1 MRFAETLFV
10 LGALVS
16 LGATRHTENF
26 TVHASNERVA
36 DGAATLAEEYR
47 ETLANEWFGGELASW
62 TTRCVVTI
70 DHDADRP
77 SGRTTFSLKKG
88 RLSDLKIVV
97 RGSLDDVLYAVL
109 PHEITHAVFAT
120 HFGNSLPRW
129 ADEGAAILAE
139 GEPQQWRQRMMAADL
154 LSSRREL
161 SLPVLMGMREY
172 PKNDDGMT
180 AVYVQGFSLVEF
192 LVHEK
197 GKPQFI
203 VFLNDANRHG
213 WDRAVK
219 TSYGD
224 KSIGDLEKRWKIW
237 AGEKRK
243 QKKDKP
249 HKRHWAGDENFTSS
263 VAVG

>member
-1 MRFAETLFV
+1 MRIAETLFL
-10 LGALVS
+10 LGAICS
-16 LGATRHTENF
+16 LGATRQTDNF
-26 TVHASNERVA
+26 TIHAANQTLA
-36 DGAATLAEEYR
+36 DGAAALAEQYR
-47 ETLANEWFGGELASW
+47 HDLADQWFEGKLPSW
-62 TTRCVVTI
+62 STRCIVTI
-70 DHDADRP
+70 DHEAEHP
-77 SGRTTFSLKKG
+77 AGRTTFSMDDG
-88 RLSDLKIVV
+88 RRIANLRIVV
-97 RGSLDDVLYAVL
+97 KGSLDDVLYAVL
-109 PHEITHAVFAT
+109 PHEITHVVFAT

-192 LVHEK
+192 LVHDK

-203 VFLNDANRHG
+203 VFLREANRQG

-219 TSYGD
+219 KSYGD
-224 KSIGDLEKRWKIW
+224 ASIGELETRWKTW
-237 AGEKRK
+237 VGEKRQE
-243 QKKDKP
+243 QKAKP
-249 HKRHWAGDENFTSS
+249 GKRRWA
-263 VAVG
+263 